1 MAIRQEYRTSFKTM
15 EHRFNQLEEAEK
27 QDLMDQAS
35 FQLFSVS
42 FNDAL
47 LSCNSIATEE
57 KVRKKV
63 LTKAVV
69 LAW

>member
-1 MAIRQEYRTSFKTM
+1 MAIRQEYRTQFKAF
-15 EHRFNQLEEAEK
+15 ENKFNQLSEMEK
-27 QDLMDQAS
+27 QDLMDQAAFS
-35 FQLFSVS
+35 LWSVS

-47 LSCNSIATEE
+47 LSCTSSSAEIE
-57 KVRKKV
+57 VRKQA

>member
-1 MAIRQEYRTSFKTM
+1 MAIKQEYRTTYKAF
-15 EHRFNQLEEAEK
+15 ENRFNQLTEGEK

-47 LSCNSIATEE
+47 LACASVVIEE
-57 KVRKKV
+57 EVRKQT